1 VGYATPL
8 SGFDLTARG
17 ASVNSKGSGYLHPM
31 MPFGNYLYDS
41 WNVSTDLGWE
51 FDLGFSW
58 RILDGLTYSCDA
70 GVLLTGDS
78 FDYAK
83 WNGTSF
89 EREEWG
95 PIWRVVNTLTYE
107 F

>member
-1 VGYATPL
+1 LDTDAHGKRPCVDVET
-8 SGFDLTARG
+8 R
-17 ASVNSKGSGYLHPM
+17 NKK
-31 MPFGNYLYDS
+31 YDP
-41 WNVSTDLGWE
+41 WNVSIDPDWG
-51 FDLGFSW
+51 FDLGFSR
-58 RILDGLTYSCDA
+58 RIMEGLTFSCET

-83 WNGTSF
+83 RNGTSF
-89 EREEWG
+89 VREEWG